1 MATRTTD
8 SLRRLSESGHP
19 DLARRL
25 DLLFAA
31 VAAKAATDEEFAAT
45 LSAVVGGQ
53 ASRPAVEP
61 QGPEDRSYTRPRQA
75 ARGVDARVRGG
86 RRPPGPFDPYEI
98 YTKGEDALREQL
110 EACDVEQL
118 KDIIATHGMDHDR
131 LALKWKSPQR
141 LIERIVETVV
151 TRSRKGDVFLAPPG

>member
-1 MATRTTD
+1 
-8 SLRRLSESGHP
+8 
-19 DLARRL
+19 
-25 DLLFAA
+25 LLFAA

-53 ASRPAVEP
+53 ANRAP
-61 QGPEDRSYTRPRQA
+61 QGPEDRSHTRPRQA
-75 ARGVDARVRGG
+75 AHGVDARVRGG

-98 YTKGEDALREQL
+98 YAKGEDALREHL
-110 EACDVEQL
+110 KACDVEQL

-151 TRSRKGDVFLAPPG
+151 TRSRKGDAFLAPPG